1 MSHKNNSILF
11 FFRSRKWLKTWH
23 FFLGDL
29 NQGVVLTCEMV
40 MIPLDTGLKTTKNAI
55 SREEAANIV
64 NDMYRFVFYM
74 YAFDSKTSVSLLAG
88 RFSLDCM

>member
-1 MSHKNNSILF
+1 
-11 FFRSRKWLKTWH
+11 
-23 FFLGDL
+23 
-29 NQGVVLTCEMV
+29 MV

-55 SREEAANIV
+55 SREDAATIV

-74 YAFDSKTSVSLLAG
+74 YAFDSKTSVCLLAG